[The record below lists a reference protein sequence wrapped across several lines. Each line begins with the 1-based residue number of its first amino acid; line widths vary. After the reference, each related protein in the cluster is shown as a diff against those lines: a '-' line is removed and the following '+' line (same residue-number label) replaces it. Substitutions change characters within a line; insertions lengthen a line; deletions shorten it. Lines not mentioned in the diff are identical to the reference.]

1 MNTEKRILPSE
12 EKKRILVVDDDK
24 STLVILESL
33 LSSAGYAVFTATS
46 GREVVNQAKNLM
58 PHLLILDIALP
69 GLDGIN
75 VAFKLKEDQETKD
88 IPIIFLS
95 ALTRKEIIREDS
107 HSSGSSFLRKP
118 IDKDVLLREIEKYI

>member
-1 MNTEKRILPSE
+1 VNTEKRILPSG

-24 STLVILESL
+24 TTLKMLDVL
-33 LSSAGYAVFTATS
+33 LSGAGYAIFTATT
-46 GREVVNQAKNLM
+46 GRDAVIQTKDLQ

-75 VAFKLKEDQETKD
+75 VAFKLKEEPETKD

-95 ALTRKEIIREDS
+95 ALTGKEIVKEDT

-118 IDKDVLLREIEKYI
+118 INKDVLLREIEKYI